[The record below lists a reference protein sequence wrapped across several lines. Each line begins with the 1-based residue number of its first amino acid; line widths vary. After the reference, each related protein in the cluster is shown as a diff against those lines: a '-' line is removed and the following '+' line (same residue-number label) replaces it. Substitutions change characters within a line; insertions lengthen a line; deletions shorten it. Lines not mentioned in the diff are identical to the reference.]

1 MQHLVEH
8 RVLVGDAAVD
18 AIGATED
25 KREEL
30 ERKRTEAM
38 NTRSIAGRGMAGRGA
53 GRVDFGSFGTPSEKN
68 FATKQ
73 QVAMLLGLGREILV
87 LLKLV
92 MATVMV
98 LWVMCFILIMKK

>member
-53 GRVDFGSFGTPSEKN
+53 GRVDFGSFGTPSEKKN
-68 FATKQ
+68 FGTK
-73 QVAMLLGLGREILV
+73 
-87 LLKLV
+87 
-92 MATVMV
+92 
-98 LWVMCFILIMKK
+98 

>member
-18 AIGATED
+18 AIGAAED

-30 ERKRTEAM
+30 EMKRTEAM
-38 NTRSIAGRGMAGRGA
+38 NTRSMAGRGA

-73 QVAMLLGLGREILV
+73 QVAMLLGLGREILLV
-87 LLKLV
+87 LKLL
-92 MATVMV
+92 MASVVV
-98 LWVMCFILIMKK
+98 LCMMSFIFIMKK